1 MDYSSRKSRQAD
13 IQSPAVLDLQCKG
26 DLRHQTSVVS
36 ELFQCCFRGGQGV
49 TAKSVLWM
57 QSATVLTGNL
67 GVK

>member
-13 IQSPAVLDLQCKG
+13 IQSPAVPDLQCKG
-26 DLRHQTSVVS
+26 DLRHETGV
-36 ELFQCCFRGGQGV
+36 FQCCFSGGQGLGQGV